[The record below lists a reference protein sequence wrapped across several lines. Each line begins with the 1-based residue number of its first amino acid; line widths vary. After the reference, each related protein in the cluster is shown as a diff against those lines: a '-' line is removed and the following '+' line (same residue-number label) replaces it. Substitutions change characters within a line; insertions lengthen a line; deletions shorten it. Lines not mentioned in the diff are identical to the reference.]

1 MSNFLYVCI
10 LINNKKMKKIYISIC
25 TIAISVN
32 AIAQLASPE
41 TINTSVQFSENSAFF
56 ESIIPNTV
64 ANSMLALPIWEEDFS
79 GGFPQGWSTYT
90 SNTQGGFATC
100 PWVYTQDGSWG
111 YYQGTQGASA
121 AAGISSTTALNGYL
135 ISDTD
140 SANHHSYGQP
150 SGTTYEYIES
160 YFTTSA
166 INLSMNSA
174 VSLEFEHLFRYNN
187 LGTAQFIPP
196 TVSVSSDSI
205 TWTNYQVNGG
215 VPNNTNSS
223 DPEIISLNISS
234 IAGNQATVY
243 IKIGWTS
250 RCYYWMID
258 DMKIVETPPN
268 LLAMQDETFG
278 GWLLSNPTTTGDM
291 GIPYTFNPMKQA
303 VANPYRMEATILN
316 KGGLPQLNT
325 KLNTIITDGA
335 STVYFSDNSTGV
347 TLNILDT
354 ITVSTQNT
362 FQPTNYGSHLV
373 EFWGSSDSASTDTVR
388 KSTIVTDTIYGRDYD
403 WDTDGANA
411 GSGYYLGRHGCGQV
425 LANAFEIYVTDTV
438 TSISFHVNDQ
448 SVAGAELN
456 IELHEYDPSQSPP
469 SPILLEES
477 DSYTLTASDIG
488 NWMTLKLLNP
498 TPVFAGTAYLA
509 VVKGNIHPTDT
520 SLISSSGEDGVV
532 SFIQDN
538 GCDIGS
544 GGLGYWYS
552 ASKTLMIRMNL
563 GGISAATGISDNY
576 FNGYLEVYPNPSNG
590 KITLEM
596 NKVSTDQYNV
606 NISNLIGQTVY
617 SNVQV
622 INGFFKEDIDISTF
636 GKGTYLIT
644 ISNSSTSIT
653 EKLIVE

>member
-1 MSNFLYVCI
+1 
-10 LINNKKMKKIYISIC
+10 MKKIYISIC

-32 AIAQLASPE
+32 AIAQLSSPE

-64 ANSMLALPIWEEDFS
+64 ANSMIAPPIWEEDFS
-79 GGFPQGWSTYT
+79 GGFPAGWSTYT

-187 LGTAQFIPP
+187 LGSTQFIPP
-196 TVSVSSDSI
+196 TVAVSSDSI
-205 TWTNYQVNGG
+205 TWTNYQINAG
-215 VPNNTNSS
+215 VPNNTQSS
-223 DPEIISLNISS
+223 DPEIVSLNISS
-234 IAGNQATVY
+234 VAGNQATVY

-303 VANPYRMEATILN
+303 VANPYRMEAAILN

-325 KLNTIITDGA
+325 KLNTIITDGG

-354 ITVSTQNT
+354 IIVSTQNT

-373 EFWGSSDSASTDTVR
+373 EFWASSDSASTDTVW

-403 WDTDGANA
+403 WNTDGANA
-411 GSGYYLGRHGCGQV
+411 GSGYYLGRYVCGQV
-425 LANAFEIYVTDTV
+425 LANAFEIYAVDTV

-448 SVAGAELN
+448 SIPGAVLKVELY
-456 IELHEYDPSQSPP
+456 EYDPSQSPTTP
-469 SPILLEES
+469 FILAES
-477 DSYTLTASDIG
+477 DNYTLTPPDRG
-488 NWMTLKLLNP
+488 NWVTLKLLNP
-498 TPVFAGTAYLA
+498 YEVYAGTAYLA
-509 VVKGNIHPTDT
+509 AVKGYQHPTDT
-520 SLISSSGEDGVV
+520 SLISSSGDDGVV
-532 SFIQDN
+532 SFVQDN
-538 GCDIGS
+538 GCDIGT
-544 GGLGYWYS
+544 GGMGYWNS
-552 ASKTLMIRMNL
+552 VAKTLMIRMNL
-563 GGISAATGISDNY
+563 GSPSATTDIVENT
-576 FNGYLEVYPNPSNG
+576 FNGNLSIYPNPSKGNFMLELSGVENDSYTLIITDILG
-590 KITLEM
+590 KEIFVKTID
-596 NKVSTDQYNV
+596 V
-606 NISNLIGQTVY
+606 
-617 SNVQV
+617 
-622 INGFFKEDIDISTF
+622 KEFIKEIIDISTYS
-636 GKGTYLIT
+636 KGAYLLN
-644 ISNSSTSIT
+644 ISNSTSTIT
-653 EKLIVE
+653 KKLIVE

>member
-1 MSNFLYVCI
+1 
-10 LINNKKMKKIYISIC
+10 MKKIYISVC
-25 TIAISVN
+25 ALVISISS
-32 AIAQLASPE
+32 IAQVLILEEVQLELNFDEKKSFYQAP
-41 TINTSVQFSENSAFF
+41 IITSNISSA
-56 ESIIPNTV
+56 
-64 ANSMLALPIWEEDFS
+64 APIWEEDFS

-90 SNTQGGFATC
+90 SNTQGGLSTC
-100 PWVYTQDGSWG
+100 PWVYTTDGSWG
-111 YYQGTQGASA
+111 YFQGTQGASA
-121 AAGISSTTALNGYL
+121 AAGINSTTASNGYL

-160 YFTTSA
+160 SFTTSA

-187 LGTAQFIPP
+187 LGSAQFVPP
-196 TVSVSSDSI
+196 TVSVSSDGI
-205 TWTNYQVNGG
+205 TWTSYQVNSG
-215 VPNNTNSS
+215 VPSNTNSLN
-223 DPEIISLNISS
+223 PETVSLNISS
-234 IAGNQATVY
+234 VAGNQSTVY

-258 DMKIVETPPN
+258 DMKIIESPPN

-303 VANPYRMEATILN
+303 VANPYRIEATILN

-325 KLNTIITDGA
+325 KLNSLITDGGA
-335 STVYFSDNSTGV
+335 TVYFSDNSTGV

-373 EFWGSSDSASTDTVR
+373 EFWASSDSTSTDTVR

-411 GSGYYLGRHGCGQV
+411 GVNGYYLGRHDCGQA
-425 LANAFEIYVTDTV
+425 LANAFEIYTTDTV

-448 SVAGAELN
+448 SVAGAELSV
-456 IELHEYDPSQSPP
+456 ELYEYDPSQSPP

-477 DSYTLTASDIG
+477 DTYTLTASDIG

-498 TPVFAGTAYLA
+498 TSVYAGTAYLA
-509 VVKGNIHPTDT
+509 AVKGNAHPIDT
-520 SLISSSGEDGVV
+520 SLISPSGSDGVV

-544 GGLGYWYS
+544 GGFGYWYS

-563 GGISAATGISDNY
+563 VASSAATGISDNY
-576 FNGYLEVYPNPSNG
+576 SNGYLEFYPNPSNG

-596 NKVSTDQYNV
+596 NKVINDKYNV
-606 NISNLIGQTVY
+606 RISNLIGQTVY
-617 SNVQV
+617 SINEE
-622 INGFFKEDIDISTF
+622 INGFFKEDIDITKF

-653 EKLIVE
+653 QKLIVE